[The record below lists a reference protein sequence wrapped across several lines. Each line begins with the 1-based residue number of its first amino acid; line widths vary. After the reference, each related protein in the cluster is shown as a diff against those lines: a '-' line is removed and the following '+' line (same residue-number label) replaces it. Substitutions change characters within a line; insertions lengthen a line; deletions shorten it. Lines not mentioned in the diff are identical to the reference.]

1 MKSVEYEILE
11 GVTNPHQRAWKGGVR
26 LTFIA
31 GGTGSKSAYWKFKD
45 AVGGTGYLKPAQVEE
60 VKDDVDPPAATS
72 DDESEP
78 PEVSSP
84 GSPINLSSGKNSP
97 GSYDGNAAGVEEAEE
112 APATIASEARGKQDS
127 DINFK
132 QRALKHLLSL
142 PILIVN
148 YHIPGASDEMDVT
161 KICRRPADVSG
172 ILMIHSLMYESMLVD
187 AYRRDERLRSLP
199 FEELN
204 AFAGTT
210 QARRVLLAGLAH
222 VVGEAKLSV
231 ATGRDR
237 KTIRRA
243 QQAVADA
250 ADEIP
255 EMLDQITKLLESK
268 CDKARKKLAE
278 LMVSLESCLSQRS
291 TLGSESTEDKQSP
304 QEKMYKHMILCKE
317 REIFCATPGSKEY
330 RQLAKRMFDTLVQQ
344 SDKLKHAVRGHM
356 PPIHITYPNFKV
368 AAESIANELNARADP
383 SRASI
388 TMHIEKSTWGKISAL
403 MNDPTVMEEFG
414 GVIPVS
420 KQTLKRH
427 KITAED
433 RRQDREQDPGVLNLC
448 SRKVGKILL
457 PTEIEQPN
465 GYAQNKAAKD
475 LTTWAIDNLLLVVW
489 DGRDDHSNLALDVV
503 YNLGRL
509 VQQTCDRKG
518 DGWRYASNL
527 DSVPKAD
534 GHDYN
539 QGPGQKLVISTHQ
552 LHHLGTHTPPFSD
565 YPDSLSYAPTV
576 RSHVAKDGKLV
587 VFVKSLKFQ
596 RSTAFQHAREEIYMY
611 ETFPELFCIQGTQIR
626 KPVLVLTV
634 DSGQDECVRFYGQ
647 VMSGAYVFL
656 RLGIQQMILFTRA
669 AGFTPLWGV
678 EVGQGWITRILAGTK
693 FTSSHYGKVARDQV
707 GDPRTPDDALLERA
721 NHEYAVQQCTSLL
734 DGVALLRD
742 CLAHTD
748 VRAKRAADLKAA
760 RHGHPAERAALM
772 SAYVYGRYLP
782 GNVIKEAWGKRPKL
796 TNLQAS
802 RLASAT
808 NLKVESIEALY
819 LQMNTAAS
827 ANKVAAA
834 QRRTV
839 ATQYR
844 MPDLN
849 EPLFKDDDEI

>member
-112 APATIASEARGKQDS
+112 APATIASEVSAEGEPGVGGGTVLEVCGRRESKSTQSSIYHGKTHSVLAGLLAVMQAIDNSPSGFLELHLAWHVFNQARGKQDS

-344 SDKLKHAVRGHM
+344 SDQLKHAVRGHM

-403 MNDPTVMEEFG
+403 MNDPTVMEEFK

-734 DGVALLRD
+734 DDEYSGLSEQG
-742 CLAHTD
+742 CS
-748 VRAKRAADLKAA
+748 
-760 RHGHPAERAALM
+760 G
-772 SAYVYGRYLP
+772 
-782 GNVIKEAWGKRPKL
+782 
-796 TNLQAS
+796 
-802 RLASAT
+802 
-808 NLKVESIEALY
+808 
-819 LQMNTAAS
+819 
-827 ANKVAAA
+827 AAA
-834 QRRTV
+834 NSGDPV
-839 ATQYR
+839 
-844 MPDLN
+844 
-849 EPLFKDDDEI
+849 